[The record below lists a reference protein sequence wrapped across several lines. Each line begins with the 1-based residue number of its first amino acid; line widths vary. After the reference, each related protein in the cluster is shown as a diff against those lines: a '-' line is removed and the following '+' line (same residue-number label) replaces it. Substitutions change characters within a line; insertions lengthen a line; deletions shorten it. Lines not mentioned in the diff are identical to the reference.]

1 MKREVRIVGTIFF
14 VALYCFA
21 ASLVCIP
28 KLVPLEEPH
37 NGTGYFFN
45 VSSNLLSLTVPSKNP
60 SGSIGLSP
68 NWVLKNQLKDFSDT
82 IKSIELFLTNIF
94 TQYRNVSI
102 CYPIR
107 LRKTDLLYPFQYFW

>member
-1 MKREVRIVGTIFF
+1 MKREVRIVGTIFL

-21 ASLVCIP
+21 ASVVCIP

-37 NGTGYFFN
+37 NGPGYFFN
-45 VSSNLLSLTVPSKNP
+45 ASSNLLSLTLPSKNP
-60 SGSIGLSP
+60 AGSIGLSP
-68 NWVLKNQLKDFSDT
+68 IWVLKNQLKDFSYT
-82 IKSIELFLTNIF
+82 IKSVELFLSTIF

-102 CYPIR
+102 SYPIR